1 MTSLIKKSIL
11 KFLTQFTSNLTP
23 DDIQLSSLKGEA
35 EVRNLELS
43 TSALQNL
50 LNIPTWLKVIVKTNI
65 LRIYRIF
72 RSITRRLIM

>member
-43 TSALQNL
+43 ASALQNL

>member
-11 KFLTQFTSNLTP
+11 KFLTQYTSNLTP

-50 LNIPTWLKVIVKTNI
+50 LNIPTWLKVNI
-65 LRIYRIF
+65 NSCGESDQLVVMF
-72 RSITRRLIM
+72 NLA

>member
-65 LRIYRIF
+65 HRIYRIF

>member
-11 KFLTQFTSNLTP
+11 KFLTQFTSNLAP

-50 LNIPTWLKVIVKTNI
+50 LNIPTWLKVIVLEN
-65 LRIYRIF
+65 
-72 RSITRRLIM
+72 